1 MIIAWLIKIQIANLT
16 AYVTTEVIEIIEN
29 TTIAGSSVGRVVYG
43 IGKKMIGE
51 ILLQG
56 SSSSRPMRLRL

>member
-1 MIIAWLIKIQIANLT
+1 MIIAWLTKIQIANLT

-43 IGKKMIGE
+43 IG
-51 ILLQG
+51 
-56 SSSSRPMRLRL
+56 